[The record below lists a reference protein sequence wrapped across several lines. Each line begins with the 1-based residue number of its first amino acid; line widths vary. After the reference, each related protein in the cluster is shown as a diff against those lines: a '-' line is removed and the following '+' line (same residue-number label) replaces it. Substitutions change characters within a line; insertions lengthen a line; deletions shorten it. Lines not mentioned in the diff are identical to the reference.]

1 MLNQIFVEKYR
12 PQTIDEFCIKPDNP
26 INDLVTKIKE
36 SNEIPNILL
45 VGSPGIGKTTFAKIV
60 VNSLLDCDYLYIN
73 ASDENGIDTIRSK
86 VVNYAKTKSLY
97 PIKVVILDEAD
108 GVTGEGQKAL
118 RNVME
123 EYSKLTRFI
132 LTANYKHKIIPA
144 LQSRCQT
151 YNLTHDLKNV
161 ISRIVHILETEKIQ
175 FEVDD
180 IVKIVKES
188 FPDIRKIINN
198 IQKLTVNSQ
207 VKTNDNTSVAKLIE
221 DMYKLI
227 VNGHALKCRKLAIK
241 SEHVFN
247 NDYNML
253 LKEMF
258 NYIDQLT
265 CIEEEKKKS
274 QLLVCYD
281 FMYRAAFAMDAELNT
296 YSCFLT
302 LSQY

>member
-45 VGSPGIGKTTFAKIV
+45 TGSPGIGKTTFAKIV

-161 ISRIVHILETEKIQ
+161 ISRIVHILEAEKIQ

-227 VNGHALKCRKLAIK
+227 INGHALKCRKLAIK
-241 SEHVFN
+241 NEHVFN

-265 CIEEEKKKS
+265 SIEEEKKKS

-281 FMYRAAFAMDAELNT
+281 FMYKSAFACDAEINT